1 MFLSIW
7 KKCCMNIYSVNDNYN
22 ISMQGKNKNPNW
34 VKRQI
39 RRAKQYFLDK
49 SPSATSK
56 EGEKS
61 RENWD
66 KISHWVG
73 DPMWNRG
80 IMGATALLSQPAI
93 DYYNHR
99 VDDETRTVS
108 RNRTISKIIAGT
120 LVGMFV
126 VRGPVSKIVD
136 KMTNPEAKSKW
147 GKILLPKNYI
157 DKMRRDSGGLKNYR
171 ATISMILALSAM
183 CFTNFLLDA
192 PLTNFFT
199 NYLNKKSGVG
209 KIGADAKTE
218 GINNI
223 DNTNLRPDTEQE
235 RKEAGSA

>member
-1 MFLSIW
+1 
-7 KKCCMNIYSVNDNYN
+7 MNITPVGNTNV
-22 ISMQGKNKNPNW
+22 SMQGKEKNPNW
-34 VKRQI
+34 IKRQI
-39 RRAKQYFLDK
+39 RRVSQKLLDMT
-49 SPSATSK
+49 PVRTSK
-56 EGEKS
+56 ESSKS
-61 RENWD
+61 IRNWD
-66 KISHWVG
+66 KWTYITS

-136 KMTNPEAKSKW
+136 KMTNPDAKAKW

-157 DKMRRDSGGLKNYR
+157 DKMRRDMGGLKNYR

-218 GINNI
+218 GIDNI